1 MIRFGFSLDD
11 LIDTQS
17 VIEDIYDKNKEI
29 NYKQDRIIREV
40 FADLS
45 NKIELIELSK
55 DVLELRTSNYSTDG
69 IDRIKEVVTFKE
81 ELNFQGIYLEK
92 LKELK
97 QILNSL
103 LEENEVKDVDLE
115 QAYAIIDQLID
126 FKFRS

>member
-55 DVLELRTSNYSTDG
+55 DVLESRTSNYSTDG